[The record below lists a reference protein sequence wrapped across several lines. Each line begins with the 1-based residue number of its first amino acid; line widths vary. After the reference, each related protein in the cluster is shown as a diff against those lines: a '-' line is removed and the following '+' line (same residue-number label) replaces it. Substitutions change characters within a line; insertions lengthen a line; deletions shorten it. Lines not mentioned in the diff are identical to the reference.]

1 MVYRNQMKNAW
12 LWSCSFCLALALF
25 SCSSGTDATP
35 DCDPHAGSCMKQ
47 AGDYTITFDMSPKPV
62 LHMKELTFKV
72 SFSSD
77 SPSISSDT
85 LLLDLSMPGMDMGK
99 NEVVL
104 RKVGDNQYN
113 GKGIIVKCPSGRT
126 LWRATLLL
134 SENMKPAFTF
144 NVRD

>member
-1 MVYRNQMKNAW
+1 MVYRNRMKHGW
-12 LWSCSFCLALALF
+12 LWSCSLYLVLALV
-25 SCSSGTDATP
+25 SCSSGTDAVP
-35 DCDPHAGSCMKQ
+35 DCNPHAGTCTKQ
-47 AGDYTITFDMSPKPV
+47 AGDYTIMLDISPKPV
-62 LHMKELTFKV
+62 PHMKELTFEL

-77 SPSISSDT
+77 SPPISSDT

-104 RKVGDNQYN
+104 RRVGESRYS

-134 SENMKPAFTF
+134 SENLKPAYTF